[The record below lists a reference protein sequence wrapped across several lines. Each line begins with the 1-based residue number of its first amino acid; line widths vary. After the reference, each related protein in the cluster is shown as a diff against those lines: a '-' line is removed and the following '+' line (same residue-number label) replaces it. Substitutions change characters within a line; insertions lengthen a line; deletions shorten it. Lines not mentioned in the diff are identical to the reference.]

1 VVEIGWPQGEIDAR
15 FFHSRSRLAPAS
27 RSQAETALSA
37 CVGDRRELSDRD
49 GGDGSSAVPKTGPNI
64 PNIPN
69 TVAAEFRKA
78 ARGSPAEDS

>member
-1 VVEIGWPQGEIDAR
+1 MPPSPSLKSETPCGAELADA
-15 FFHSRSRLAPAS
+15 

-64 PNIPN
+64 PNTVPA
-69 TVAAEFRKA
+69 VAAEFRNA
-78 ARGSPAEDS
+78 ARGSPAEDN

>member
-1 VVEIGWPQGEIDAR
+1 VHPSLPSLKSETPCRAE
-15 FFHSRSRLAPAS
+15 LAEA

-49 GGDGSSAVPKTGPNI
+49 GGDGNSAVSKTGPNI

-69 TVAAEFRKA
+69 TMPAVAAELRKA
-78 ARGSPAEDS
+78 ARGSPAEDN